1 MFVYND
7 NRDDYMIEEF
17 LKYLSDIKKYSNYTI
32 TNYRDDLLSYF
43 AYLDSKKLTF
53 KASYHDIRGYISYLY
68 NMKMSNK
75 TITRHI
81 STLRSFY
88 KYLVRN
94 KIIEDN
100 PMLLI
105 SNPKQDMMLPHYL
118 TYEDITKLLE
128 ITDKDTPYDIR
139 NNLIIELLYSTG
151 IRVSELVNIKISDID
166 MKDESIKVLGKG
178 KKYRIVYFG
187 SICRT
192 KIEKYLNIRSTLN
205 IKNIDYLLLNKRGDR
220 LSDRSVRKVFED
232 IIKINHLGITF
243 TPHTL
248 RHTYATHMLNEG
260 SDIRSVQELLG
271 HSSITTT
278 GIYTHVSNEHLR
290 SVYLKSHPRGK

>member
-1 MFVYND
+1 MIDEFI
-7 NRDDYMIEEF
+7 DY
-17 LKYLSDIKKYSNYTI
+17 LANIKKYSNHTCI
-32 TNYRDDLLSYF
+32 NYRDDLLCF
-43 AYLDSKKLTF
+43 KDYLDMHNKTF
-53 KASYHDIRGYISYLY
+53 KVGYQDIRGYIAYLY
-68 NMKMSNK
+68 NLKKSNK

-88 KYLVRN
+88 KYLIRFN
-94 KIIEDN
+94 KIKEN

-105 SNPKQDMMLPHYL
+105 SNPKQDIMLPHYL

-151 IRVSELVNIKISDID
+151 IRVSELINIKLNDIN
-166 MKDESIKVLGKG
+166 MSEESIKVLGKG
-178 KKYRIVYFG
+178 KKVRIVYFG
-187 SICRT
+187 SICKN
-192 KIEKYLNIRSTLN
+192 KIKKYLNIRNTFN
-205 IKNIDYLLLNKRGDR
+205 IKNIDYLLINKRGNK
-220 LSDRSVRKVFED
+220 LSDRSVRKIFED
-232 IIKINHLGITF
+232 IIRINHLDITF

-278 GIYTHVSNEHLR
+278 GIYTHISNEHLR
-290 SVYLKSHPRGK
+290 SVYLKSHPRGR